1 MSATAPD
8 GIPEALEMPSR
19 PFVLG
24 VQWHPEC
31 MTRSLNMRRLFF
43 AFVEAS
49 RGQSGRGKG

>member
-31 MTRSLNMRRLFF
+31 MTRSLNMRRLFLT
-43 AFVEAS
+43 FVEAA
-49 RGQSGRGKG
+49 RRQGVRAEK